1 MAEGVLFDLGKKV
14 LEVVGSLAIQEIKL
28 ACGVKAELENLKST
42 VSTIQAVLLDAEK
55 QGSHNNEVKDWL
67 NKLRDVFLDADDVL
81 DDFSTEALQHKV
93 MTGSKMTKEVRIFF
107 SSSNQLAFSLKMGHR
122 IKAIRERLDV
132 INKEKEDFHFN
143 VGSNEHYKKR
153 GL

>member
-14 LEVVGSLAIQEIKL
+14 LEVVGSLALQEIKL
-28 ACGVKAELENLKST
+28 ACGVKDELENLKST

-67 NKLRDVFLDADDVL
+67 KKLRDVFLDADDVL

-93 MTGSKMTKEVRIFF
+93 MTGSKMTKERSGCGTSFL
-107 SSSNQLAFSLKMGHR
+107 SGNSLQNGAMDWFLSLG
-122 IKAIRERLDV
+122 
-132 INKEKEDFHFN
+132 
-143 VGSNEHYKKR
+143 
-153 GL
+153 

>member
-1 MAEGVLFDLGKKV
+1 MAEGALYDLAKKV
-14 LEVVGSLAIQEIKL
+14 LEVVGSLALQEIKL
-28 ACGVKAELENLKST
+28 AYGVKDELENLKST

-67 NKLRDVFLDADDVL
+67 KKLRDVFLDADDVL

-107 SSSNQLAFSLKMGHR
+107 SSSNSLLLVLR
-122 IKAIRERLDV
+122 WV
-132 INKEKEDFHFN
+132 IE
-143 VGSNEHYKKR
+143 
-153 GL
+153 